1 MSRLVKSDLSDA
13 NTSRAVTNLEKDK
26 EDTESLI
33 NVIQD
38 FIDSSKEVLVGD
50 SFDAV
55 RNHMQEYIN
64 ILQTRIKIADSLL
77 EAVKNANQTMIDYMG
92 SEDILDTERLDFIKQ
107 DLSMQ
112 ESSLASVNAAISS
125 YDPDKTF
132 GSLDSLYSQRSSL
145 EANIQKLKTKIDLIE
160 KLDAK
165 DAATYSTLMS
175 SETELTG
182 FNNTVGGVRTI
193 SI

>member
-55 RNHMQEYIN
+55 RNHMQEYIS

-182 FNNTVGGVRTI
+182 FNNTVGGIRTI

>member
-64 ILQTRIKIADSLL
+64 ILQTRMKIADSLL

-92 SEDILDTERLDFIKQ
+92 SEDVLDTERLDFIKQ

>member
-92 SEDILDTERLDFIKQ
+92 SEDVLDTERLDFIKQ

>member
-50 SFDAV
+50 SFEAV

-64 ILQTRIKIADSLL
+64 ILQTRMKIADSLL

-92 SEDILDTERLDFIKQ
+92 SEDVLDTERLDFIKQ

>member
-50 SFDAV
+50 SFEAV

-64 ILQTRIKIADSLL
+64 ILQTRMKIADSLL

-92 SEDILDTERLDFIKQ
+92 SEDVLDTERLDFIKQ

-165 DAATYSTLMS
+165 DAATYSTLMA

>member
-92 SEDILDTERLDFIKQ
+92 SEDVLDTERLDFIKQ

-165 DAATYSTLMS
+165 DAAIYSTLMS

>member
-55 RNHMQEYIN
+55 RNHMQEYIS

-92 SEDILDTERLDFIKQ
+92 SEDVLDTERLDFIKQ